1 MNNLKEIVKTQVLDY
16 IKKDIEFTLLRL
28 GINVQAEFKVV
39 KIVKGQTM
47 DQLVTTD
54 FQTTPVL
61 FKRIHILGDVAVLKE
76 DERYI
81 TLCIGLRYSYEHT
94 NGGTNG
100 CELGTIIYA
109 IDKAYEDDL
118 EDVGPYVRK
127 KKSLT
132 I

>member
-1 MNNLKEIVKTQVLDY
+1 MNNLREIVKTQVLDY

-39 KIVKGQTM
+39 KIAKGQTM

-54 FQTTPVL
+54 FQTMPVL
-61 FKRIHILGDVAVLKE
+61 FKRIYILGDVAVKKE
-76 DERYI
+76 DERVI
-81 TLCIGLRYSYEHT
+81 TLCIGLRYRYEHT
-94 NGGTNG
+94 NGGLNG

-109 IDKAYEDDL
+109 IDKAYENDL
-118 EDVGPYVRK
+118 EDTGAYIRK
-127 KKSLT
+127 KQSLA